1 MQKFGSVYQ
10 KWKSGVWRGRRPNE
24 GWWGAGAREF
34 VGGDG
39 SLKCSS
45 LPSVVAYVKGIMAKS
60 KNIAFDSA
68 IC

>member
-1 MQKFGSVYQ
+1 MWQEERVGATCRMMRDGSQ
-10 KWKSGVWRGRRPNE
+10 LE
-24 GWWGAGAREF
+24 L

>member
-1 MQKFGSVYQ
+1 
-10 KWKSGVWRGRRPNE
+10 
-24 GWWGAGAREF
+24 